1 MTRKSVETQTALVR
15 SFEATGSYAKSARR
29 LKLGRTTVLRWL
41 QASAEAEDAGDTSS
55 DFYIEIDGE
64 ADYLHSHMRAHLD
77 AAVED
82 VEAGLIKMASEGY
95 YVARSYHGQTVYKL
109 DPQFIGWTDE
119 DMKMLG
125 YSEADRYLK
134 DADGNLVPE
143 LEWCAPTV
151 ERQLAVLAAHS
162 DKWKKHSRVDLN
174 THVSGG
180 VAVQHW
186 LPGQQSQPKQ
196 LPQSKPLPQ
205 VEVLPDEVIEQVVE
219 DDEEPAQPEPM
230 EAPEPA
236 PVVRAPP
243 EVRRAGNR
251 LADELA
257 AFAQMTPSERAAAA
271 LARQSRGK

>member
-1 MTRKSVETQTALVR
+1 MTRKTVETQTALVR
-15 SFEATGSYAKSARR
+15 AFEATGSYAKSAHR
-29 LKLGRTTVLRWL
+29 LRLSRTTIFHWL
-41 QASAEAEDAGDTSS
+41 EASAAAEETGDTASE
-55 DFYIEIDGE
+55 FYIEIDGE
-64 ADYLHSHMRAHLD
+64 ADYLHNHMRAHLD

-119 DMKMLG
+119 DMKMCG
-125 YSEADRYLK
+125 YSESDRYLR

-174 THVSGG
+174 TNVQGG
-180 VAVQHW
+180 VMVMHQF
-186 LPGQQSQPKQ
+186 PGQQSQPKQ
-196 LPQSKPLPQ
+196 LPQSKPLPEVQ
-205 VEVLPDEVIEQVVE
+205 VLPDEVIEQIVE
-219 DDEEPAQPEPM
+219 DAEVEEPAPM
-230 EAPEPA
+230 AAPEPA

-243 EVRRAGNR
+243 EVRRTGNA

-257 AFAQMTPSERAAAA
+257 AFARMSPEQRAAAA
-271 LARQSRGK
+271 LARNRSR